1 MKSLFLALAAFS
13 FATTALFAQSK
24 KELRAD
30 IDRLNSEIAELKK
43 EYEVDF
49 DNEVEK
55 ASYALGM
62 VVSSNMEA
70 QGLED
75 LSLEALQAGIKD
87 ALLKKSLK
95 LEREEAELVLRE
107 YMEKAYEAKIEKMRT
122 ESADFLEKNAARDG
136 VIETASGLQYEI
148 KVKGNGKTPSP
159 EDRVTVHYVGK
170 LVDGTVFDSSLDRGE
185 PITFGTSQVIP
196 GWTEALQLM
205 QEGDQWTLYIPYDL
219 AYGERGA
226 GNQIPPFAT
235 LIFEVELI
243 SVESGQ

>member
-1 MKSLFLALAAFS
+1 MKALFLTLTTLFFA
-13 FATTALFAQSK
+13 ATTLFAQSK

-30 IDRLNSEIAELKK
+30 IERLETEIAELKK
-43 EYEVDF
+43 DYVVDF

-70 QGLED
+70 QGLEN
-75 LSLEALQAGIKD
+75 LSLEALKAGIKD
-87 ALLKKSLK
+87 ALQTKDVK
-95 LEREEAELVLRE
+95 LEREEAEQVLRE
-107 YMEKAYEAKIEKMRT
+107 FMEAAYEAKIEKMKL
-122 ESADFLEKNAARDG
+122 ESAAFLKKNSAREE
-136 VIETASGLQYEI
+136 VVETPSGLQYEI
-148 KVKGNGKTPSP
+148 KVEGSGKTPNP
-159 EDRVTVHYVGK
+159 EDMVTVHYVGK
-170 LVDGTVFDSSLDRGE
+170 LVDGTVFDSSVDRGE
-185 PITFGTSQVIP
+185 PITFNTSQVIP

-226 GNQIPPFAT
+226 GSQIPPYAT

-243 SVESGQ
+243 SVESAQ

>member
-1 MKSLFLALAAFS
+1 MKALSLTLTTFFIA
-13 FATTALFAQSK
+13 ATTLFAQSK

-30 IDRLNSEIAELKK
+30 IDRLETEIAELKK
-43 EYEVDF
+43 EYVVDF

-70 QGLED
+70 QGLEN
-75 LSLEALQAGIKD
+75 LSLEALKAGIKD
-87 ALLKKSLK
+87 ALQGKDVK

-107 YMEKAYEAKIEKMRT
+107 FMEAAYEAKIEKMKL
-122 ESADFLEKNAARDG
+122 ESAEFLKKNSTRED
-136 VIETASGLQYEI
+136 VVETPSGLQYEI
-148 KVKGNGKTPSP
+148 KVKGNGKTPNP
-159 EDRVTVHYVGK
+159 EDKVTVHYVGK
-170 LVDGTVFDSSLDRGE
+170 LVDGTVFDSSVDRGE
-185 PITFGTSQVIP
+185 PITFNTSQVIP

-226 GNQIPPFAT
+226 GNQIPPYAT

-243 SVESGQ
+243 SVESDQ

>member
-1 MKSLFLALAAFS
+1 MKALFLTVTTLFIA
-13 FATTALFAQSK
+13 ATTLFAQSK

-30 IDRLNSEIAELKK
+30 IERLETEIAELKK
-43 EYEVDF
+43 DYVVDF

-70 QGLED
+70 QGLEN
-75 LSLEALQAGIKD
+75 LSLEALKAGIKD
-87 ALLKKSLK
+87 ALQTKDVK
-95 LEREEAELVLRE
+95 LEREEAEHVLRE
-107 YMEKAYEAKIEKMRT
+107 FMEAAYEAKIEGMKL
-122 ESADFLEKNAARDG
+122 ESAEFLKNNRTREG
-136 VIETASGLQYEI
+136 VVETPSGLQYEI
-148 KVKGNGKTPSP
+148 KVAGSGKTPNP

-170 LVDGTVFDSSLDRGE
+170 LVDGTVFDSSVDRGE
-185 PITFGTSQVIP
+185 PITFNTSQVIP

-205 QEGDQWTLYIPYDL
+205 QEGAQWTLYIPYDL

-226 GNQIPPFAT
+226 GNQIPPYAT

-243 SVESGQ
+243 SVESAQ